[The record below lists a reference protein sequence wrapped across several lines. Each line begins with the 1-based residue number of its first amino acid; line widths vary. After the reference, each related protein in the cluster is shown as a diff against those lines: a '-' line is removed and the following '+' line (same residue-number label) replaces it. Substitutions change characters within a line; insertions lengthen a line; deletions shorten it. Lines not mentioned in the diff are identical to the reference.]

1 MCDGVSH
8 LVIYQA
14 SLWCDDQLGGGRIE
28 TTMVLIGVLV
38 RSDEKTS
45 TCRAS
50 PQHKLWCAGWHD
62 GRFVSVLI
70 HELSSQCPPF
80 TCFLDQIHIRCFSLS
95 EILRE

>member
-38 RSDEKTS
+38 
-45 TCRAS
+45 
-50 PQHKLWCAGWHD
+50 Q
-62 GRFVSVLI
+62 
-70 HELSSQCPPF
+70 
-80 TCFLDQIHIRCFSLS
+80 LD
-95 EILRE
+95 